1 MSAANPICLSL
12 ILLCACSAADSEP
25 PLGQSFQGVGCDGR
39 SYPSLAETP
48 YVLPY
53 PVGVEY
59 RMNLGNCSS
68 SYHGPDFADRYAYD
82 FDMQIGEI
90 VTASRAGRVVH
101 VKEDGVDGDQSN
113 NNLVVVDHGDD
124 TFGQYMH
131 LTRGGADVSVGDQ
144 VVRGDTLGRSGN
156 TGLAGYPHLHFVV
169 TSGGYAYPYDS
180 SPMSFG
186 NASPSHLT
194 LIQGQRYQAK
204 PYADR

>member
-1 MSAANPICLSL
+1 MSASRLALACLL
-12 ILLCACSAADSEP
+12 FLCACSAAEYK
-25 PLGQSFQGVGCDGR
+25 PLSPAGQDLGCDGR
-39 SYPSLAETP
+39 SYPSLTETP
-48 YVLPY
+48 YVLPF
-53 PVGVEY
+53 PVGESY

-68 SYHGPDFADRYAYD
+68 SYHGPEFADRYAYD

-90 VTASRAGRVVH
+90 ITASREGRVVF

-169 TSGGYAYPYDS
+169 TSGGYSYPYDS

-186 NASPSHLT
+186 NASPAHLT
-194 LIQGQRYQAK
+194 LIQGQRYEAK
-204 PYADR
+204 AHAGR